1 MRLGRYEAFAI
12 LASFIVILTLSSNFA
27 HARPAP
33 VADKT
38 HTIPAIARQLGPALK
53 PAQWQAM
60 KFASPALPLRIIRFA
75 GLTQQPHVLKNTAL
89 KTPDR
94 RLPSVRELAGA
105 PEHVPVRLN
114 ASPDHSLQSLKDLMP
129 EADPYLLK
137 AHDLNR
143 QTGCLALAIY
153 YEARS
158 EDTLGQ
164 IAVAQVIFN
173 RVRSTK
179 YPNSI
184 CRVVYQN
191 AHRANRCQFSFACDG
206 RTERPRHKQAWAAA
220 MRLARTLN
228 CIKACRSHPHGLHPF
243 LRLSE
248 DLRKATHYHADY
260 VEPGW
265 SRKLIRSGKIGRH
278 IFYISKRV
286 WS

>member
-1 MRLGRYEAFAI
+1 
-12 LASFIVILTLSSNFA
+12 
-27 HARPAP
+27 
-33 VADKT
+33 
-38 HTIPAIARQLGPALK
+38 
-53 PAQWQAM
+53 
-60 KFASPALPLRIIRFA
+60 
-75 GLTQQPHVLKNTAL
+75 
-89 KTPDR
+89 
-94 RLPSVRELAGA
+94 VRELAGA

-114 ASPDHSLQSLKDLMP
+114 ATPDHSLQALTDLMP

-164 IAVAQVIFN
+164 IAIAQVIFN

-206 RTERPRHKQAWAAA
+206 RTERPRHKTAWAAA
-220 MRLARTLN
+220 MYLARALN
-228 CIKACRSHPHGLHPF
+228 CTKTCKIHPRSVHPF
-243 LRLSE
+243 MRLSE

-260 VEPGW
+260 VAPGW